1 MTMAVTNNIQN
12 AAERIAGLSLTRQI
26 GLMLGLAAS
35 VAIGVG
41 VVLWSREP
49 SYMPLYSQLD
59 HRDSADIMDVLNKEN
74 IRFKID
80 ASTGQLLV
88 PASKVQSARLKLASE
103 GLPREHLGATY
114 DFLSNSNSF
123 NYSQFME
130 SARYKLSLEKELART
145 IGQFHDVK
153 AARVHLAIPRES
165 AFVRDA
171 KEPSASVFVDTYS
184 SRDLRKQTV
193 SSIINLVASSIPSMS
208 PSHVT
213 VVDQNGKLLSEG
225 GGVTLF
231 SQTDRYLD
239 YRQTIEQQYARK
251 IEDILT
257 PILGYGRVN
266 AKVSADID
274 FTSHEQTQEIFNPDQ
289 SAVRSEQSMI
299 EKSGAEIDAAGVPG
313 ALSNSP
319 AGAANLRQ
327 NQGRQPQQQQGNVTN
342 NEQETSSSYR
352 KQSTKNFEVDKT
364 ISHTRNNPG
373 TIKRLSVAVLVDDRQ
388 VMDEKE
394 NKMVNKPLSKEEIE
408 QVKALVSDAIGIDLK
423 RGDSLNVINSHFV
436 KPEPITPPPA
446 ESFWTKP
453 WFWSIV
459 KQLIGALI
467 VLMLIFGLLR
477 PLFRNLVADEKER
490 KRLSKAK
497 GGSEEGEEEAKALP
511 NPVDYEG
518 QIALLRQIVGKEPK
532 RVAQV
537 VKNWVEKG

>member
-1 MTMAVTNNIQN
+1 MAVTNNIQN
-12 AAERIAGLSLTRQI
+12 AADRIANLSFPRQL

-41 VVLWSREP
+41 VVLWSRDP
-49 SYMPLYSQLD
+49 NYMPLYSQLD
-59 HRDSADIMDVLNKEN
+59 QRDAGDIMDTLHKEG
-74 IRFKID
+74 IEFKID
-80 ASTGQLLV
+80 SNTGQLLV
-88 PASKVQSARLKLASE
+88 PAAKVQSARLKLASE
-103 GLPREHLGATY
+103 GLPRENQGAAY

-130 SARYKLSLEKELART
+130 SARYKLALEKELART
-145 IGQFHDVK
+145 IGQFHDIK

-184 SRDLRKQTV
+184 NRDLHKQTV

-208 PSHVT
+208 ASRVT

-225 GGVTLF
+225 AGASLF
-231 SQTDRYLD
+231 TQTDRYLD

-257 PILGYGRVN
+257 PILGFGRVN

-289 SAVRSEQSMI
+289 AAIRSEQSME
-299 EKSGAEIDAAGVPG
+299 EKTGSETDASGVPG
-313 ALSNSP
+313 SLSNSP
-319 AGAANLRQ
+319 PNAASLRP
-327 NQGRQPQQQQGNVTN
+327 NQGKAEQGNVSN

-364 ISHTRNNPG
+364 ISHTRNSPG
-373 TIKRLSVAVLVDDRQ
+373 AIKRLSVAVLVDDRQ

-394 NKMVNKPLSKEEIE
+394 KKMVKKPLTKEEID
-408 QVKALVSDAIGIDLK
+408 QIKALVSDAIGIDLK

-436 KPEPITPPPA
+436 QPEPIAPMPS
-446 ESFWTKP
+446 ESFWNKP
-453 WFWSIV
+453 MVWSII
-459 KQLIGALI
+459 KQVVGAII
-467 VLMLIFGLLR
+467 VLILIFGLLR
-477 PLFRNLVADEKER
+477 PLFRNLVTDEKDR
-490 KRLSKAK
+490 KRLGQYA
-497 GGSEEGEEEAKALP
+497 GGRDGDDEDTKALP
-511 NPVDYEG
+511 TPVDYDG

>member
-1 MTMAVTNNIQN
+1 MAVTDNIQN
-12 AAERIAGLSLTRQI
+12 AAERISSLSLPRQLA
-26 GLMLGLAAS
+26 LMLGLAAS

-41 VVLWSREP
+41 VVLWSRDP
-49 SYMPLYSQLD
+49 SYMPLYSRLD
-59 HRDSADIMDVLNKEN
+59 QRDTSDIMDVMQKEG

-80 ASTGQLLV
+80 ANTGQLLV

-103 GLPREHLGATY
+103 GLPREHQGATF
-114 DFLSNSNSF
+114 DFLSSSNSF

-145 IGQFHDVK
+145 IGQFHDIK

-165 AFVRDA
+165 AFVRDD

-208 PSHVT
+208 ASRVT

-225 GGVTLF
+225 GGSTLF

-257 PILGYGRVN
+257 PLLGYGRVN

-289 SAVRSEQSMI
+289 AAVRSEQSMI
-299 EKSGAEIDAAGVPG
+299 EKSNSESDAAGVPG
-313 ALSNSP
+313 SLSNSP
-319 AGAANLRQ
+319 VGAANLRPQ
-327 NQGRQPQQQQGNVTN
+327 QGQQPQQPQGGNVTN
-342 NEQETSSSYR
+342 NDAESSSTYR

-364 ISHTRNNPG
+364 ISHTRNSPG

-394 NKMVNKPLSKEEIE
+394 NKMVKKPLTKEEIA
-408 QVKALVSDAIGIDLK
+408 QVKALVTDAIGIDLK

-436 KPEPITPPPA
+436 QPEPIKPIPA
-446 ESFWTKP
+446 ESFWKKP
-453 WFWSIV
+453 MFWSIV
-459 KQLIGALI
+459 KQFVGAII
-467 VLMLIFGLLR
+467 VLLLIFGLLR
-477 PLFRNLVADEKER
+477 PLFRNLIADEKDKKHLGR
-490 KRLSKAK
+490 GH
-497 GGSEEGEEEAKALP
+497 GGSGGEEDDAKALP